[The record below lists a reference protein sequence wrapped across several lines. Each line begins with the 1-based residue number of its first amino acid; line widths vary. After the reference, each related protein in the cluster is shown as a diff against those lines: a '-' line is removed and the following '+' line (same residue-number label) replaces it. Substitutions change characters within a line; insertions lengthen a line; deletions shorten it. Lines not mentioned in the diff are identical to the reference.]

1 MRPLGAALIIA
12 ALAPSLPRST
22 ALYPH
27 HQSLDVAEAKRI
39 RVRSHERRSTFCEI
53 HRDEN
58 GNVFVLIDGMK
69 IAERG
74 LPGTAQADTWIML
87 KPGWMVRDVK
97 GGKAIQVSYEHAW
110 MH

>member
-1 MRPLGAALIIA
+1 MSEKPSEFECGAMTDE
-12 ALAPSLPRST
+12 AP
-22 ALYPH
+22 
-27 HQSLDVAEAKRI
+27 V
-39 RVRSHERRSTFCEI
+39 CEI
-53 HRDEN
+53 HKDEN

-74 LPGTAQADTWIML
+74 LPGTTQAHTWIML
-87 KPGWMVRDVK
+87 KPGWMIRDVK